1 MQEATNTADC
11 CFSVPSWPHACLW
24 PIMSCHA
31 LTGRSAADAEL
42 DEDWAVEQGRDAE
55 DAYFDDDA

>member
-1 MQEATNTADC
+1 MRLSLCQPGHEVISRQHTPGFYPC
-11 CFSVPSWPHACLW
+11 ACLL
-24 PIMSCHA
+24 A
-31 LTGRSAADAEL
+31 LADAEL